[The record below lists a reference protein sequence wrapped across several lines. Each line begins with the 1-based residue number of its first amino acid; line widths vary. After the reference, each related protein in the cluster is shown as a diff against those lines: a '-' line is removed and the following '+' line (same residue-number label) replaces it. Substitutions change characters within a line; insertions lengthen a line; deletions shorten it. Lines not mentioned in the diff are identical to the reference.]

1 MKKLAYSLVITLLMG
16 LSVNAFA
23 QKSISTMAYL
33 NAKTAKKVVD
43 DKTAI
48 VSFQLNNIADQATAD
63 KYKKLFS
70 AQQRIISVT
79 TSLQKGNM
87 ATFAIKTD
95 KAGTIQT
102 LQRLFMKAHVE
113 SVNVDG
119 TEVATK
125 DLIKYRDNQ
134 KAKK

>member
-1 MKKLAYSLVITLLMG
+1 MG

-23 QKSISTMAYL
+23 QKSVSTMAYL
-33 NAKTAKKVVD
+33 NAKTSKKVVD
-43 DKTAI
+43 EKTAM

-70 AQQRIISVT
+70 SQQRIISVT

-87 ATFAIKTD
+87 ATFSIKTD
-95 KAGTIQT
+95 KTGTLQT
-102 LQRLFMKAHVE
+102 LQNLFMKAHVE

-119 TEVATK
+119 KVVATK
-125 DLIKYRDNQ
+125 DLAKL
-134 KAKK
+134 KATAKK

>member
-1 MKKLAYSLVITLLMG
+1 MKKLVYSLVITLLMG

-23 QKSISTMAYL
+23 QKSVSNMAYL
-33 NAKTAKKVVD
+33 NAKTSKKVVD
-43 DKTAI
+43 EKTAM

-70 AQQRIISVT
+70 SQQRIMSVT

-87 ATFAIKTD
+87 ATYTIKTD
-95 KAGTIQT
+95 KTGTMET

-119 TEVATK
+119 KVVATK
-125 DLIKYRDNQ
+125 DLAKLKADK

>member
-1 MKKLAYSLVITLLMG
+1 MKKLVYSLVITLLMG

-23 QKSISTMAYL
+23 QKSVSNMAYL
-33 NAKTAKKVVD
+33 NAKTSKKVVD
-43 DKTAI
+43 EKTAM

-70 AQQRIISVT
+70 SQQRIMSVT
-79 TSLQKGNM
+79 ASLQKGNM
-87 ATFAIKTD
+87 ATFTIKTD
-95 KAGTIQT
+95 KTGTMQT
-102 LQRLFMKAHVE
+102 LQRLFTNAHVE

-119 TEVATK
+119 KVVATK
-125 DLIKYRDNQ
+125 DLAKLKADK